1 MRVVGLRLG
10 QIQMMETVQRQIGKR
25 YVDNFED
32 EGTINVILC

>member
-1 MRVVGLRLG
+1 MPVVGLRLG
-10 QIQMMETVQRQIGKR
+10 QIQMMETVQRQIGKC